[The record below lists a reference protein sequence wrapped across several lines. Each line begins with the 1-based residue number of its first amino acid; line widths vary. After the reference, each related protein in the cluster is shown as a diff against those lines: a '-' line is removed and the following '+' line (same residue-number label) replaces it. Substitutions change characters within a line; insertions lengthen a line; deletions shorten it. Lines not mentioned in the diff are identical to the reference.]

1 MISLITV
8 LTYALLHLAFSNVVG
23 IHTTIL
29 ASLIGSAIV
38 FDYLQNLKENFK

>member
-8 LTYALLHLAFSNVVG
+8 LTYALLHLAFSTVVG

-29 ASLIGSAIV
+29 ASLIGSALV
-38 FDYLQNLKENFK
+38 FDYLQNLKENIR

>member
-8 LTYALLHLAFSNVVG
+8 LTYTILHLAFSNVVG

-29 ASLIGSAIV
+29 ASLIGSALV
-38 FDYLQNLKENFK
+38 FDYLQNLKENIK